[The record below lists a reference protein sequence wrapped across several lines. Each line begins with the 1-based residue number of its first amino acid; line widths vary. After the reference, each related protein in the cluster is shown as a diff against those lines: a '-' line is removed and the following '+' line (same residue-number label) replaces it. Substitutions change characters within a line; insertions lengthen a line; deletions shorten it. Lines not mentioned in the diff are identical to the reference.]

1 MTNFGGLILGCIKTD
16 FCKQIFLLQFVFS
29 IYKLCMFL
37 RRSSLGNSATDRQ
50 NVWEIVLKVSFFF
63 VIGYKF
69 VKFDVFESISIY
81 FFSQ

>member
-37 RRSSLGNSATDRQ
+37 RRFSLGNSATDRQ

-63 VIGYKF
+63 VIGDES